1 MMNSIRQTLFSSKTS
16 SYPRFGERLSVSA
29 EDSKGNGIIAQTLS
43 TPRSDTS
50 AIGVMTAASGTGLSV
65 SGPHSALASTGLNA
79 TKTGGSLSGGPLTAH
94 SSAAH
99 PVTSGLVQILL
110 GFLVA
115 SPSVVFHRNK
125 PVPPSH

>member
-1 MMNSIRQTLFSSKTS
+1 MNTALFSSNTRS
-16 SYPRFGERLSVSA
+16 FPRFGERLSVSA
-29 EDSKGNGIIAQTLS
+29 ADGKGNGIIAQTLS
-43 TPRSDTS
+43 TPRSDT
-50 AIGVMTAASGTGLSV
+50 AAVGMTTSASGTGLSI

-99 PVTSGLVQILL
+99 PVTGGLVQILL

-115 SPSVVFHRNK
+115 GPSLLLHRSK
-125 PVPPSH
+125 PTPPSN